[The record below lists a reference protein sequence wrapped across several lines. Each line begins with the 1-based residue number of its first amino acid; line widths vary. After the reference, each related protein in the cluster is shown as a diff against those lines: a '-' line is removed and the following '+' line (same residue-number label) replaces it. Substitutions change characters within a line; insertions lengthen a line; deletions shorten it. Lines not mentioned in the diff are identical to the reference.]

1 MYPALVMILI
11 SNQQSSEVLVSAPTL
26 DINAGIGPDKTVPIG
41 SLRFAN
47 AASAQTGN
55 VTNVVSHTGP
65 HAQTVLVAMD
75 NQGDDSYGTVSSGD
89 TPEDRLPSHGRQEL
103 KGDGGKLTIHLGDNL

>member
-11 SNQQSSEVLVSAPTL
+11 NNQQSSEVLVSAPTL
-26 DINAGIGPDKTVPIG
+26 DIDAGIGPDKTVPIG

-47 AASAQTGN
+47 AASGQTGN
-55 VTNVVSHTGP
+55 ATNVVSHTGP

-89 TPEDRLPSHGRQEL
+89 TPADRLPSHGRQEL
-103 KGDGGKLTIHLGDNL
+103 KGDGEKLTIHLRGSL